1 MELKEIIARL
11 KSNYDN
17 IIEDRDNKERLK
29 DGLNEYQYLIQ
40 VLQRQYND
48 EYNIKVAKQ
57 LTDIAE
63 DLKALTGL
71 MNLVAISESD
81 DAKAFF
87 INNTLFHV
95 LDSLCNSIDDI
106 TNLSNSLV
114 DLDD

>member
-81 DAKAFF
+81 DAKTFF

-106 TNLSNSLV
+106 TNLSDSLV
-114 DLDD
+114 DLD

>member
-106 TNLSNSLV
+106 TNLSDSLV
-114 DLDD
+114 DLD

>member
-48 EYNIKVAKQ
+48 EYNIKVARQ

-63 DLKALTGL
+63 NIQALVKL
-71 MNLVAISESD
+71 MALVSISNSD
-81 DAKAFF
+81 DTKAYFM
-87 INNTLFHV
+87 NETLTHV
-95 LDSLCNSIDDI
+95 LDSLYNSIDDI
-106 TNLSNSLV
+106 TNLSDSLV